1 MEITRALFHSARGY
15 SESFSIYGEDAAL
28 EAPQIEGEEAPLLFR
43 LSALGAQPG
52 PRRST
57 HERVYV
63 PDYGHRLPQPIA
75 RFTGAVA
82 LDARGEHP
90 SVLHGG
96 GHGGSHP
103 HLVHEFV
110 RSIVEE
116 RPPLIDEVRAADFT
130 APGIC
135 AHESALR
142 GGEPVEIPSFA

>member
-1 MEITRALFHSARGY
+1 MR
-15 SESFSIYGEDAAL
+15 L

-43 LSALGAQPG
+43 LSTLGAQPG

-63 PDYGHRLPQPIA
+63 PDYAHRLPSPFA

-135 AHESALR
+135 ATT
-142 GGEPVEIPSFA
+142 PPFAAANP